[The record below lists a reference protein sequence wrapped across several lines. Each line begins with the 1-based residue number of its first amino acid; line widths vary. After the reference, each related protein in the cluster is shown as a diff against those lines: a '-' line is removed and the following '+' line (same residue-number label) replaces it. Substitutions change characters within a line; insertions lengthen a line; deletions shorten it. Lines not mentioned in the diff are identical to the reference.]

1 MLFLRPFGGE
11 KSENFDRICLKSFCK
26 IVLPVWAGSTIL
38 KKCES
43 ESELEHQK
51 YEKYVLQFVC
61 LMQTGINGYEIYKN
75 VGMMHAVVFAD
86 RAPEAKNAQVM
97 GENQNSKGLKKR
109 KNSDRNGQKSD
120 KSK

>member
-1 MLFLRPFGGE
+1 MKLAF
-11 KSENFDRICLKSFCK
+11 
-26 IVLPVWAGSTIL
+26 
-38 KKCES
+38 
-43 ESELEHQK
+43 
-51 YEKYVLQFVC
+51 
-61 LMQTGINGYEIYKN
+61 LMQSGINGYEIYKH

-120 KSK
+120 KGKSNGKQCSF